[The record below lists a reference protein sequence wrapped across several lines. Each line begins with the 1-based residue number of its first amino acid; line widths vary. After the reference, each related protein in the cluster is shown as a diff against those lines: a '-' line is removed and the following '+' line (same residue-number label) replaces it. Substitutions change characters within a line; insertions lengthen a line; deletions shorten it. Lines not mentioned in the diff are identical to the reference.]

1 MSAPGQ
7 LVVSVR
13 RRGGRVAVGTA
24 VAGTVFIA
32 AGAFWLSFTALAD
45 LARRSG
51 IDASQAWAWPLI
63 VDGIIVVATVSV
75 VALSRFGPR
84 VTWYPWMLL
93 MAGTAVSVVANV
105 SHSAFIADIQVPGL
119 VAGAVAAVPPLVLL
133 AMTHLTVILLRPVP
147 ETAPAAESVAAV
159 EPVAGVESVVAEV
172 TAAGQAVAQIA
183 PTRPAADPGPA
194 PQVGV
199 PAPDEQ
205 DRRAV
210 AFGLRDQEWSN
221 KAIARHL
228 GVHPSTVGRW
238 FAAVPATPDTDDPV
252 PDDAEPDG
260 PVPAGGQ
267 EEAA

>member
-1 MSAPGQ
+1 MTAPARHT
-7 LVVSVR
+7 VPVR

-24 VAGTVFIA
+24 AAGTVFIA

-51 IDASQAWAWPLI
+51 IDASQAPAWPLI

-75 VALSRFGPR
+75 VALSGFGPR

-93 MAGTAVSVVANV
+93 MVGTAVSVAGNV
-105 SHSAFIADIQVPGL
+105 SHSAFVADIQVPGI
-119 VAGAVAAVPPLVLL
+119 VAGSVAAVPPLVLL
-133 AMTHLTVILLRPVP
+133 AMTHLTVILLHPMP
-147 ETAPAAESVAAV
+147 ETDPAAESVAAV
-159 EPVAGVESVVAEV
+159 KSVDAEV
-172 TAAGQAVAQIA
+172 TVAGQVGAQLAPIRPAVAPEPDA
-183 PTRPAADPGPA
+183 
-194 PQVGV
+194 QVGV
-199 PAPDEQ
+199 PARDEQ

-221 KAIARHL
+221 KAIAHHL

-238 FAAVPATPDTDDPV
+238 FAAVPAAPHTDDLAPN
-252 PDDAEPDG
+252 DAEPDS